1 MVFYESEVLGSLIS
15 IGWWRNVPEAMPSAL
30 HDRSCRFCHFLEI
43 CEDHVF
49 REILK
54 LRMHLSAYSLH
65 LFIIG
70 HWLSNSIIKFCN
82 HVNEVLQIFLR
93 VLGSPLKL
101 FFQSV
106 FVVH

>member
-1 MVFYESEVLGSLIS
+1 MVFYKSQVLGSLIS
-15 IGWWRNVPEAMPSAL
+15 LAWGRNVPEAMPSAL
-30 HDRSCRFCHFLEI
+30 HDRSCCFCHFFKI

-49 REILK
+49 REILR

-65 LFIIG
+65 PFMTG
-70 HWLSNSIIKFCN
+70 HWLSNAIIKFCN
-82 HVNEVLQIFLR
+82 HVNEVIEIFLR

-101 FFQSV
+101 FFQSM